1 MNKHFQSIFIAL
13 FSLIAFASTAS
24 AQLGLK
30 NEGKLN
36 IWTDKLVQRNHGKDG
51 CLSKIRVA
59 KNKGFD
65 RMVFEY
71 QGRLNS
77 YSFYY
82 LESDHNAEGEKI
94 TIAGKVFMNIDL
106 YGHPCKSTDY
116 PEGKLKL
123 PMLQEITG
131 GEFEGDVQLT
141 IGLSS
146 DNLYRVRELKNP
158 ARLVIDFKH

>member
-1 MNKHFQSIFIAL
+1 MNKHFQSIITVFFSIIAL
-13 FSLIAFASTAS
+13 VSIAS

-36 IWTDKLVQRNHGKDG
+36 VWTDNLVQRQHGKDG
-51 CLSKIRVA
+51 CLSQIRVA

-71 QGRLNS
+71 KGGLNS
-77 YSFYY
+77 YSFYF
-82 LESDHNAEGEKI
+82 LPSDLNAEGEKI
-94 TIAGKVFMNIDL
+94 RIAGKVFMNIDL

-131 GEFEGDVQLT
+131 GLFECDVQLT
-141 IGLSS
+141 VGLSA
-146 DNLYRVRELKNP
+146 DNLYRVQELKNP

>member
-1 MNKHFQSIFIAL
+1 MNKQFQSIFIVFFWL
-13 FSLIAFASTAS
+13 AFFVSTAS

-30 NEGKLN
+30 NDGKLN
-36 IWTDKLVQRNHGKDG
+36 VWTDELVQRNHGKEG

-71 QGRLNS
+71 KGGLNS

-82 LESDHNAEGEKI
+82 LPSNLNAEGEKI
-94 TIAGKVFMNIDL
+94 RIAGKVFMNIDL

-123 PMLQEITG
+123 PMIREIIG
-131 GEFEGDVQLT
+131 GVFEGDVQLT
-141 IGLSS
+141 VGLSA
-146 DNLYRVRELKNP
+146 DNLFRVQELKNP
-158 ARLVIDFKH
+158 SRLVIDFKH